1 MNADDLQAALLT
13 LDASIRAALRTELS
27 SIWLPAQLGAI
38 AAAAIVALAVAALVR
53 RRFDLVSATMGWP
66 AYLRLAVRALT
77 DNFGVLAFIFVVGV
91 MRAGIEAWA
100 SHPRTY
106 LLDIAVNL
114 GTAWVAIAIL
124 ASLIRNPLINRVVAV
139 TAWTIAALSIIGLL
153 EATVAMLDARAIVIG
168 GLRVTPLLVLKTSA
182 LLLVALWAATAT
194 SNFLDR
200 RIRAVP
206 GLTPSLQVLITKL
219 ARIAIM
225 TVAVLVVL
233 GLAGI
238 DLSLFAWFT
247 GAVGVGIGLGLQKIV
262 SNLVS
267 GIILLVDKSI
277 KPGDI
282 ISVGDQFGRVTN
294 MGARY
299 TSVDTLDGREILV
312 PNEDFVTQRVVNW
325 SYSNELAR
333 LEVKFGTTY
342 AADPRKTQDA
352 AVRAALG
359 VPRVLKQPAP
369 ACHLTGFGT
378 IAIEYVLWF
387 WIEDPSADGIGVRSA
402 VMLALM
408 DTLAREGI
416 DIPKPGAQRVIL
428 EQAS

>member
-1 MNADDLQAALLT
+1 
-13 LDASIRAALRTELS
+13 
-27 SIWLPAQLGAI
+27 
-38 AAAAIVALAVAALVR
+38 
-53 RRFDLVSATMGWP
+53 
-66 AYLRLAVRALT
+66 
-77 DNFGVLAFIFVVGV
+77 
-91 MRAGIEAWA
+91 
-100 SHPRTY
+100 
-106 LLDIAVNL
+106 
-114 GTAWVAIAIL
+114 
-124 ASLIRNPLINRVVAV
+124 
-139 TAWTIAALSIIGLL
+139 
-153 EATVAMLDARAIVIG
+153 
-168 GLRVTPLLVLKTSA
+168 
-182 LLLVALWAATAT
+182 
-194 SNFLDR
+194 
-200 RIRAVP
+200 
-206 GLTPSLQVLITKL
+206 
-219 ARIAIM
+219 
-225 TVAVLVVL
+225 
-233 GLAGI
+233 
-238 DLSLFAWFT
+238 
-247 GAVGVGIGLGLQKIV
+247 
-262 SNLVS
+262 
-267 GIILLVDKSI
+267 VDKSI

-325 SYSNELAR
+325 SYSNDLAR

-342 AADPRKTQDA
+342 AGDPRKTHDA

-369 ACHLTGFGT
+369 ACHLTAFGT

-387 WIEDPSADGIGVRSA
+387 WIEDPSADGTSVRSA